1 MRQSHDAK
9 LRNKHYS
16 SRMKSMVKL
25 VLQYVHDGEVDKA
38 KAVLPE
44 VFKSIDLAAKKNIIH
59 VNNAA
64 HKKSR
69 VQKAVTMGVAK
80 PVEAKA
86 TPKKEVKKA
95 APKAVAKKVE
105 KAENKEEVKNE
116 EKAEA

>member
-1 MRQSHDAK
+1 M
-9 LRNKHYS
+9 
-16 SRMKSMVKL
+16 
-25 VLQYVHDGEVDKA
+25 
-38 KAVLPE
+38 
-44 VFKSIDLAAKKNIIH
+44 FKSIDLAAKKNIIH

-80 PVEAKA
+80 PAEAKA
-86 TPKKEVKKA
+86 APKKEVKKA

-105 KAENKEEVKNE
+105 KAEEGKEEVKNE